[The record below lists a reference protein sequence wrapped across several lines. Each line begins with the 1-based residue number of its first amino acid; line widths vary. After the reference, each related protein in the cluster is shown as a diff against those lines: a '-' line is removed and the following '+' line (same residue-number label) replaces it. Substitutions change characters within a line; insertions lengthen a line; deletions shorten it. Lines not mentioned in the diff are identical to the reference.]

1 MNNKDVKI
9 KNKDAR
15 EQLKKLYDEK
25 KKDKNNKNQ
34 EEIEATTM
42 AINVLDAME
51 QYKGRL
57 DNYAEQFKEL
67 GVDFETQGDIVQNAV
82 NTYTRIPEIITEL
95 ENMKLTEDGTT
106 GYDANSTLI
115 YEEKMEITNAV
126 IDDVIHVIKRWLN
139 S

>member
-1 MNNKDVKI
+1 MNNKDTKM

-15 EQLKKLYDEK
+15 ERLKKLYDEK

-34 EEIEATTM
+34 EEIEATSM
-42 AINVLDAME
+42 AINAMDAMK

-57 DNYAEQFKEL
+57 DNFSEQFKEL
-67 GVDFETQGDIVQNAV
+67 GVDFEIQGDIVQSAV

-95 ENMKLTEDGTT
+95 ENMKLPENGTT

-126 IDDVIHVIKRWLN
+126 IDDVIHVIKSWLN